1 MKTKYKIFFARILS
15 FMITLFISKNQ
26 NVKRNM
32 INWSLNLKEGI
43 DLSIFLFGSSERKIL
58 NLKKLLN
65 TKSKL
70 FFLDIGANIGS
81 VSLPLA
87 KLFYNS
93 KVYSFEPTHYAFKK
107 LKKNLSLNKDLQNK
121 IYLNQLFISNKKNQK
136 KFGQVGA

>member
-70 FFLDIGANIGS
+70 FFFRYRGKYRDI
-81 VSLPLA
+81 
-87 KLFYNS
+87 
-93 KVYSFEPTHYAFKK
+93 
-107 LKKNLSLNKDLQNK
+107 
-121 IYLNQLFISNKKNQK
+121 
-136 KFGQVGA
+136 